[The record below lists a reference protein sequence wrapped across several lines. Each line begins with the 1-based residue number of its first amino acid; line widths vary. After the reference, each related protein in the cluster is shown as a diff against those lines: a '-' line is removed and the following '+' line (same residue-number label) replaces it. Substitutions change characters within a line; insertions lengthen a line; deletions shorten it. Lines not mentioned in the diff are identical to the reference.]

1 MYIKYNPLIN
11 NIKYIKIYDG
21 IDCAYLILLKITLK
35 KERHGMGLFD
45 RFSSG
50 AIASKLAKI
59 NLALKLDLKTQKE
72 QKLSGLKLQQV
83 MDAHM
88 AWKGKLQK
96 VLDGTSAEKID
107 LQIASEDCHCFLGK
121 WFYGEGEALYGR
133 MPEYES
139 ARRAHAKFHVCA
151 GEVLTQ
157 HMLGNDEE
165 AERLLNTKYRSA
177 SNRNQLELVNLFTAA
192 KR

>member
-1 MYIKYNPLIN
+1 M
-11 NIKYIKIYDG
+11 
-21 IDCAYLILLKITLK
+21 LLNHYYGAK
-35 KERHGMGLFD
+35 KERHDMGFFD

-50 AIASKLAKI
+50 AIASKLTEI
-59 NLALKLDLKTQKE
+59 NQALKSEHKTQAE
-72 QKLSGLKLQQV
+72 QKLSSLKLQQV
-83 MDAHM
+83 MDAHI
-88 AWKGKLQK
+88 AWKGRLQK
-96 VLDGTSAEKID
+96 VLDGTSTEKID
-107 LQIASEDCHCFLGK
+107 LQIASEDRHCFLGK

-133 MPEYES
+133 MPEYET
-139 ARRAHAKFHVCA
+139 ARRAHAKFHECA

-157 HMLGNDEE
+157 HLLGNDEE